1 MTNPVLVIS
10 TRAELTECIY
20 RGAYCVVNE
29 QNEIIDQAGDIHT
42 PIFPRSALKFFQ
54 VLPLLAAGGKQY
66 FDLTDEEIAIMC
78 ASHNAEQRHIDVIHS
93 IMQKAG
99 LNENMLQ
106 CGFHPPY
113 REEDRRIFF
122 AEHKKPS
129 AVYNNCS
136 GKHVGFLAYCKL
148 KGYSI
153 DNYLDISHP
162 LQQEIK
168 QCIAAFA
175 ETEPDQLHIG
185 IDGCSAPNFALTLF
199 QLAVAFKNLST
210 PHRVETCWSEAARHV
225 IQSIKKHPFMIA
237 GTERF
242 CTELAEF
249 LGNHVIGKT
258 GAEGVYG
265 MTFHAQKLGAAIK
278 TDDGKMGPQYF
289 IAYDLVKKHTGCSH
303 TSLQKYV
310 LAPITNWSGKITGY
324 IQKFKNSE

>member
-10 TRAELTECIY
+10 TRANLTESIY

-29 QNEIIDQAGDIHT
+29 QNEIIDQAGDIYT
-42 PIFPRSALKFFQ
+42 PVFPRSALKFFQ
-54 VLPLLAAGGKQY
+54 VIPLLAAGGKEY
-66 FDLTDEEIAIMC
+66 FDFTDEEIAIMC
-78 ASHNAEQRHIDVIHS
+78 ASHNAEQRHIVVIHS
-93 IMQKAG
+93 IMHKAE
-99 LNENMLQ
+99 LNEKMLQ

-113 REEDRRIFF
+113 REEDSRIFF

-129 AVYNNCS
+129 PVYNNCS

-148 KGYSI
+148 KGYSTE
-153 DNYLDISHP
+153 NYLDIGHP

-168 QCIAAFA
+168 NCIAAFA

-185 IDGCSAPNFALTLF
+185 IDGCSAPNFALSLF
-199 QLAVAFKNLST
+199 NLAVAFKNLST
-210 PHRVETCWSEAARHV
+210 PHRVNSRWSESTRQV
-225 IQSIKKHPFMIA
+225 IRSIINYPFMVG

-242 CTELAEF
+242 CTELTEN
-249 LGNHVIGKT
+249 LGEQVIGKT

-265 MTFHAQKLGAAIK
+265 MTFHAKKLGAAVK

-303 TSLQKYV
+303 PLLQKYV
-310 LAPITNWSGKITGY
+310 SAPITNWSGKTTGY
-324 IQKFKNSE
+324 IQKI